1 MSSAWVIPTGLA
13 LAPVTESGAT
23 NSVVAEV
30 ECAAETSLSVAFV
43 TIEKV
48 YDVPGVSPV
57 IVSDVSPAPG
67 WFAIVQLGVQVTVY
81 PLIPAPT

>member
-1 MSSAWVIPTGLA
+1 MRCASVIPTGLA
-13 LAPVTESGAT
+13 LAPVTGAGVT

-43 TIEKV
+43 TTEKV

>member
-1 MSSAWVIPTGLA
+1 MRCAWVMPTGVA
-13 LAPVTESGAT
+13 PAPVTGPGAR

-30 ECAAETSLSVAFV
+30 ECEPETSLSVALV
-43 TIEKV
+43 TTEKV

-67 WFAIVQLGVQVTVY
+67 WFAIVQLGVQETV
-81 PLIPAPT
+81 